1 MTCPR
6 VTFCGTARATLAA
19 LAIGLVCAAAQATS
33 PATEPGDLRDFSEP
47 SGSGVIGYNLGD
59 RFHGP
64 GVLTVGWMGSKKQV
78 VLPAG
83 EWIALAAVDERTPNG
98 LELTTLVFGRFDGAR
113 LRTLLS
119 TTSNRRAAAGA
130 RWTDHE
136 TCAQPDPQLLQHAA
150 TPASAMRGEC
160 LRVRALPGHAL
171 QGSAGAEQ
179 AAQTAQRLG
188 GRVPTG
194 PALSTELHFAEP
206 RHGWLG
212 LRRIDWLP
220 AAPTAAQTQAL
231 AAWIERYR
239 IAASAGFRR
248 ELDAEDLSPGDAPR
262 PGRGPLEKLADID
275 LAALR

>member
-1 MTCPR
+1 MTSTR
-6 VTFCGTARATLAA
+6 LTIAA
-19 LAIGLVCAAAQATS
+19 LAIGWACTPAHATS
-33 PATEPGDLRDFSEP
+33 PATEATGLRPFSEA
-47 SGSGVIGYNLGD
+47 SGSGVIAYNLGD

-83 EWIALAAVDERTPNG
+83 EWIALAAVDERAPQG
-98 LELTTLVFGRFDGAR
+98 LELTTLVFGRFDGTR

-130 RWTDHE
+130 RWSDHDA
-136 TCAQPDPQLLQHAA
+136 CAQPDPQLLQHAA

-160 LRVRALPGHAL
+160 LRVQAVSAHAL
-171 QGSAGAEQ
+171 AGDTAAEQ
-179 AAQTAQRLG
+179 AARTLNRLG
-188 GRVPTG
+188 ATAPAG
-194 PALSTELHFAEP
+194 PALTSTLHFAEP
-206 RHGWLG
+206 RHGF
-212 LRRIDWLP
+212 LRVQRIDWLP
-220 AAPTAAQTQAL
+220 GAPTAAQTQAL

-248 ELDAEDLSPGDAPR
+248 DLDAEDLSPDDAPR
-262 PGRGPLEKLADID
+262 PGKGPLEKLADVD